1 MKVINKNVLTL
12 KTIQIKYIFLSLFA
26 IVILACSTQKDK
38 WINRNFQ
45 ALNTKYNVLY
55 NGNVA
60 LDKGIIDLKSQ
71 YKDNF
76 WEILPVERM
85 QTSTENIL
93 PGQTKN
99 ANFEK
104 AETKATKAI
113 QKRSMNIG
121 GKEKNPQIDE
131 AHLLL
136 GKSRYYD
143 QRFIPAL
150 EAFNY
155 ILYKYPESDKIYE
168 AQIWREKTNMRLEN
182 DGLAL
187 INLRKLL
194 KEIKF
199 KDQVFA
205 DANATLAQAFLKTEE
220 KDSAV
225 VCLKLA
231 TQFTKSNEEK
241 ARYRF
246 IVGQIYE
253 ELGYKDSAFAAFQS
267 VIDMKH
273 KSPRSYVIQS
283 HAKQVQQFDFKNGD
297 TVVFLKNY
305 GKLLKDRENRP
316 FLDVLNHQMAL
327 FYDKNNVN
335 KKAIEFYNKSL
346 RTKSEDQYLMAS
358 NYRNLAKR
366 YFDNAKYQTAGQYY
380 DSTLTRLTARTR
392 EFNYIKKKRDN
403 LADVIKYEGIAQR
416 NDSILNVVSLS
427 DSDKKSFYDDYI
439 VKLKKAD
446 DAKAE
451 LEKIEKDLVKNE
463 ADNSDN
469 DRITGNDTR
478 SSTADAATKSAL
490 QPPTFGPKPTSAQ
503 ANSFYFYNPSTVA
516 FGKIE
521 FKKKWGNRA
530 LKNNWRLSSEQS
542 KGANNNE
549 DSSNNEDVVSEE
561 KEEDKSENPKYNSDF
576 YIKQLPTDQKEIDSL
591 AKERNFAYYQLG
603 IIYKEKFKEYKLA
616 SDKLEALLKENPE
629 ERLVLP
635 SMYNL
640 YKIYEIINK
649 EKAQIMK
656 DKIIAEYPNSRYAQ
670 ILSNPNDAENAAAGS
685 PQKTYDQLYELYLN
699 RSYFKVLEQSSAAI
713 DQFTGEEIV
722 PKLELLKATTI
733 GKLKGLAEYKTA
745 LNFVALNYPNVE
757 EGKAAES
764 IITNKIPILEK
775 MNFYNKKPAS
785 WKIIYPYVT
794 ADSLKMV
801 GMANKIKKFTEE
813 RTSQKLKFSQDIYN
827 MTDSFVVIHGM
838 ISEENAKDIDAILK
852 DYKDYKIE
860 EKAIVIS
867 NENYKIV
874 QIKKNLPEYL
884 TTQKSDP
891 IAEPVDVPSVE
902 KPNSNGQN
910 ERINTKNNID
920 ARTKNSVPTQSKE
933 NELRMEDADDPEPS
947 SDVEKVKSKMP
958 PQMPK
963 RP

>member
-1 MKVINKNVLTL
+1 MKVINKNALTL
-12 KTIQIKYIFLSLFA
+12 KTIRIKHIFLSLTA
-26 IVILACSTQKDK
+26 IVILACSTQKDR
-38 WINRNFQ
+38 WVNRNFQ

-55 NGNVA
+55 NGKVA
-60 LDKGIIDLKSQ
+60 LGKGIIDVKSQ

-76 WEILPVERM
+76 WQILPVERM
-85 QTSTENIL
+85 QTSLEDIL

-131 AHLLL
+131 AYLLL

-155 ILYKYPESDKIYE
+155 ILYKYPESDKIYD
-168 AQIWREKTNMRLEN
+168 ARIWREKTNMRLEN
-182 DGLAL
+182 DALAL
-187 INLRKLL
+187 KNLRSLL
-194 KEIKF
+194 KEIKL

-205 DANATLAQAFLKTEE
+205 DANATLAQAFLKTEQ

-225 VCLKLA
+225 VCLKVA
-231 TQFTKSNEEK
+231 TQFTKSKEEK

-246 IVGQIYE
+246 ISGQIYD
-253 ELGYKDSAFAAFQS
+253 ELGYKDSAFAAYQS
-267 VIDMKH
+267 VIDMKR
-273 KSPRSYVIQS
+273 KSPKSYVIQS
-283 HAKQVQQFDFKNGD
+283 HASQAQQFDFKNGD
-297 TVVFLKNY
+297 TVAFLKKY
-305 GKLLKDRENRP
+305 KDLLKDRENRP

-327 FYDKNNVN
+327 FYDKKNSN
-335 KKAIEFYNKSL
+335 KKAIDYYNKSL
-346 RTKSEDQYLMAS
+346 RTKSDDQYLMAS

-380 DSTLTRLTARTR
+380 DSTLTRLKSRTR

-427 DSDKKSFYDDYI
+427 ENDKKSFYNDYI
-439 VKLKKAD
+439 VKVKKSD
-446 DAKAE
+446 DAKAK
-451 LEKIEKDLVKNE
+451 LEKTEKDKLKRD
-463 ADNSDN
+463 ADNGDN
-469 DRITGNDTR
+469 DSPGGNDTR
-478 SSTADAATKSAL
+478 QSSTAGIAKSGI

-503 ANSFYFYNPSTVA
+503 VNSFYFYNPSTVA
-516 FGKIE
+516 FGKLE
-521 FKKKWGNRA
+521 FKKKWGNRI
-530 LKNNWRLSSEQS
+530 LKNYWRLSSEQS
-542 KGANNNE
+542 KGANST
-549 DSSNNEDVVSEE
+549 DDVSNTEDVVSDE
-561 KEEDKSENPKYNSDF
+561 KAIDKTENPKYNSAF
-576 YIKQLPTDQKEIDSL
+576 YIKQLPTTQKEIDSL
-591 AKERNFAYYQLG
+591 SKERNFAYYQLG
-603 IIYKEKFKEYKLA
+603 IIYKEKFKEYTLA
-616 SDKLEALLKENPE
+616 SDKLEVLLKENPE

-635 SMYNL
+635 AMYNL
-640 YKIYEIINK
+640 FKIYEITNK
-649 EKAQIMK
+649 NKAQAMK
-656 DKIIAEYPNSRYAQ
+656 DKIIAEYPDSRYAQ
-670 ILSNPNDAENAAAGS
+670 ILSNPNAAENTASNS
-685 PQKTYDQLYELYLN
+685 PKKTYNKLYELYLN
-699 RSYFKVLEQSSAAI
+699 RAYFKVLEQSTTAI

-722 PKLELLKATTI
+722 SKFELLKATTI

-745 LNFVALNYPNVE
+745 LNFVALNYPNAE
-757 EGKAAES
+757 EGKTAES
-764 IITNKIPILEK
+764 IIATNIPVLEK

-785 WKIIYPYVT
+785 WKIIYPYAT
-794 ADSLKMV
+794 ADSSKMA
-801 GMANKIKKFTEE
+801 GMVNKIKKFTEE
-813 RTSQKLKFSQDIYN
+813 RTSQKLKYSQDIYN

-838 ISEENAKDIDAILK
+838 TSDENAKDIAAILK

-860 EKAIVIS
+860 ENAIVIS

-884 TTQKSDP
+884 TTPKSEP
-891 IAEPVDVPSVE
+891 VAESVDVPVIE
-902 KPNSNGQN
+902 KPKEGRVN
-910 ERINTKNNID
+910 ERINPKNKVD
-920 ARTKNSVPTQSKE
+920 SRTQNPAPGQPKE
-933 NELRMEDADDPEPS
+933 NQLRMEDSDDPSPDS
-947 SDVEKVKSKMP
+947 GNEKIKSQMP